1 MPYAWDPEML
11 GALAALG
18 VRPGP
23 ETPPAFVKDY
33 VTELYQYEL
42 RRLRD
47 RLVRG
52 EIPKASYAGLVRVLR
67 PRYWM
72 LSIAAADWAPVAP
85 SEVGGRPLD

>member
-1 MPYAWDPEML
+1 MTYVWEPDML
-11 GALAALG
+11 EGLAALG
-18 VRPGP
+18 VAPGP
-23 ETPPAFVKDY
+23 HTPPALVKDF

-52 EIPKASYAGLVRVLR
+52 EIAKASYAGQVAAIR

-72 LSIAAADWAPVAP
+72 LSIRAADWARREP
-85 SEVGGRPLD
+85 

>member
-1 MPYAWDPEML
+1 MIHAMSYAWDPEML
-11 GALAALG
+11 DALAVLG

-23 ETPPAFVKDY
+23 ETPPALVKDY

-42 RRLRD
+42 RRLRA

-52 EIPKASYAGLVRVLR
+52 EIPKASYAGLVKDIR

-72 LSIAAADWAPVAP
+72 LSIAAAGWAQA
-85 SEVGGRPLD
+85 R

>member
-1 MPYAWDPEML
+1 MSYAWDPEML
-11 GALAALG
+11 DALAALG

-23 ETPPAFVKDY
+23 ETPAALVKDY

-42 RRLRD
+42 RRLRA

-52 EIPKASYAGLVRVLR
+52 EIPKASYAELVKAIR

-72 LSIAAADWAPVAP
+72 LSIAAADWARAC
-85 SEVGGRPLD
+85 

>member
-1 MPYAWDPEML
+1 ML
-11 GALAALG
+11 DGLASLG
-18 VRPGP
+18 VCPGS

-52 EIPKASYAGLVRVLR
+52 EIPKASYAGLVAGIR

-72 LSIAAADWAPVAP
+72 LSIAAADWARSAP
-85 SEVGGRPLD
+85 

>member
-1 MPYAWDPEML
+1 MSYVWDPEML
-11 GALAALG
+11 AALAALG

-23 ETPPAFVKDY
+23 DTPPAFVKDY
-33 VTELYQYEL
+33 VTGLYQYEL

-52 EIPKASYAGLVRVLR
+52 EVPKASYATLVAAIR

-72 LSIAAADWAPVAP
+72 LSIPAADWAQAH
-85 SEVGGRPLD
+85 

>member
-1 MPYAWDPEML
+1 MIHAMSYAWDPEML

-23 ETPPAFVKDY
+23 ETPPAMVKDY
-33 VTELYQYEL
+33 VTGLYQYEL
-42 RRLRD
+42 RRLRA

-52 EIPKASYAGLVRVLR
+52 EIPKASYAGLVKAIR

-72 LSIAAADWAPVAP
+72 LSIPAADWAQGA
-85 SEVGGRPLD
+85 